1 MKRKDNMPLL
11 VFWGLYGIKSRA
23 SAQGFMWL
31 SVLLTLALVAHGIL
45 IRKAFQPSALLL
57 SLAAAW
63 YWYAI
68 NWVDKHASWDKT

>member
-11 VFWGLYGIKSRA
+11 VFWGLYGIRSRA
-23 SAQGFMWL
+23 SARGFMWL
-31 SVLLTLALVAHGIL
+31 GVFLTFALVTHGVITGKGYQPSVLL
-45 IRKAFQPSALLL
+45 F

-68 NWVDKHASWDKT
+68 NWVDKNASWDRT